1 MTEVTFAI
9 HILVMLVNITISVNI
24 TVLPLTTIYFLSVI
38 TLPLLV
44 DGLTPSSSCTNI
56 QLQVETQMGEY
67 ESITNNTSLYRP
79 IDATNLTM
87 RCHCVNKSLQVP
99 SWSLPVDHT
108 LTDSF
113 ANLECLHV
121 GICIMN
127 ETLSFLQLK
136 LNHSGHY
143 KCHVNSISIGFVLHV
158 IG

>member
-1 MTEVTFAI
+1 MVVATYICFNLLALYVATI
-9 HILVMLVNITISVNI
+9 PYLHIA
-24 TVLPLTTIYFLSVI
+24 I

-44 DGLTPSSSCTNI
+44 DGQTPSSSSCTNI

-67 ESITNNTSLYRP
+67 EPITNNTSMYRP

-87 RCHCVNKSLQVP
+87 RCHCVNENHQVS
-99 SWSLPVDHT
+99 SWSLPADYA
-108 LTDSF
+108 LTDS
-113 ANLECLHV
+113 LTSSECLHV

-136 LNHSGHY
+136 RNHSGYY
-143 KCHVNSISIGFVLHV
+143 KCLDIGFILHV